1 MFIQR
6 KAGDLILDY
15 IKYFPIVCVTGPRQ
29 SGKTTLIRNLFPD
42 LPYFSFENPDTR
54 LTFDNDPRGF
64 LKNLGR
70 GALIDEAQQIPEVF
84 SYLQGIV
91 DEPGFTGKFVLSGS
105 QNFLLL
111 SKVTQ
116 SLAGRMGIVKLLPFS
131 LSELEDYHSPDLKD
145 YMIRGSFPRVY
156 DNNIPPGYFYPGYI
170 QTYIER
176 DIANIKSITD
186 KTVFFRFLKLCAAR
200 CGQLLNYSQL
210 ALDCGI
216 AVNTAKA
223 WLSLL
228 ESSYILLLLPPWFS
242 NISKQ
247 LIKSP
252 KLYFHDT
259 GLATW
264 LLDVKNTDQ
273 LESHYKHGALFE
285 NLIISEVIKHISY
298 SQKDYSCFFLR
309 NKTGHEID
317 LLLTNDRL
325 VCAEIKSGK
334 TVLPY
339 YFKNL
344 HYYNDII
351 KPDKMYLIYSGDLT
365 TSSRGVKTIGWKQIP
380 AIFE

>member
-1 MFIQR
+1 M
-6 KAGDLILDY
+6 
-15 IKYFPIVCVTGPRQ
+15 
-29 SGKTTLIRNLFPD
+29 
-42 LPYFSFENPDTR
+42 
-54 LTFDNDPRGF
+54 
-64 LKNLGR
+64 
-70 GALIDEAQQIPEVF
+70 
-84 SYLQGIV
+84 
-91 DEPGFTGKFVLSGS
+91 
-105 QNFLLL
+105 
-111 SKVTQ
+111 
-116 SLAGRMGIVKLLPFS
+116 
-131 LSELEDYHSPDLKD
+131 
-145 YMIRGSFPRVY
+145 
-156 DNNIPPGYFYPGYI
+156 
-170 QTYIER
+170 
-176 DIANIKSITD
+176 
-186 KTVFFRFLKLCAAR
+186 CAAR

-210 ALDCGI
+210 AQDCGI

-273 LESHYKHGALFE
+273 LESHYMHGALFE

-351 KPDKMYLIYSGDLT
+351 KPDKMYLILFQ
-365 TSSRGVKTIGWKQIP
+365 GVI
-380 AIFE
+380 